1 MRATDNLPRQHQE
14 LAAVADAIERA
25 LAPEDGHHLR
35 RLLGRL
41 SGKLQMH
48 AAMEEKALYPRLID
62 HEREDVR
69 AVAVRVRNDVGEVY
83 AFVGAFIGRWSEAG
97 AIERTPRGSRKRC
110 PRCSL
115 CCVGASRSRSASC
128 TRSLTSLDEQPAP
141 RAARPVLRF
150 R

>member
-1 MRATDNLPRQHQE
+1 VRATDNFRRQHQE
-14 LAAVADAIERA
+14 LAAVANAIERA
-25 LAPEDGHHLR
+25 VATEDGQHLR

-69 AVAVRVRNDVGEVY
+69 AVAVRLRNDVGEVY

-97 AIERTPRGSRKRC
+97 AIEKDH
-110 PRCSL
+110 
-115 CCVGASRSRSASC
+115 
-128 TRSLTSLDEQPAP
+128 TRFAEEAPA
-141 RAARPVLRF
+141 VFTLLR
-150 R
+150 RRVEVEERELYPLADIV